1 MPDDRQTAASLWSIR
16 RERSDDHVPAG
27 RYRVLH
33 ACGVVRTVARIG
45 QEMKGGSVVPKIVAF
60 IRTPGRHICDNPGDV
75 LGARSEPVPRRSQC
89 FFRDIEDGDRAKA
102 FGNKGIDQA
111 RRTTS
116 NINNRRVST

>member
-16 RERSDDHVPAG
+16 CKRSDDDVPAG
-27 RYRVLH
+27 TYRVSH
-33 ACGVVRTVARIG
+33 GCGVGRTFARIG

-60 IRTPGRHICDNPGDV
+60 TRTPGVCDTPGDV

-116 NINNRRVST
+116 SIR